1 MRIYFEE
8 AMERD
13 EAGEECR
20 VKVVEGSDCHAKS
33 LDRTLANRKFLNSFN
48 WLDCHDW
55 ICISD
60 VWNGELC
67 KKGFEGEQYESRKTS

>member
-20 VKVVEGSDCHAKS
+20 VRVVEGSDCHAKS
-33 LDRTLANRKFLNSFN
+33 LDRMLANSILS
-48 WLDCHDW
+48 
-55 ICISD
+55 
-60 VWNGELC
+60 
-67 KKGFEGEQYESRKTS
+67 Q